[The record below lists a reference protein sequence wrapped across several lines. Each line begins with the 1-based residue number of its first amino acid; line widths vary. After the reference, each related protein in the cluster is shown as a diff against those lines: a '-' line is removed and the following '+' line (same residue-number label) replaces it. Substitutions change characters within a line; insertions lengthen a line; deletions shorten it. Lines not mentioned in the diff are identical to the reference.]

1 MKETN
6 ETNWWRRPAR
16 RGPPNTS
23 QDGGTSPF
31 KFKRRT
37 GGMLMLFNYSC
48 IYITRI
54 YCCTYNTLTQQ
65 WVYRVRASRH
75 TRIVYTH
82 MFLFFSAL
90 ASSSCVTDGLQSM
103 PYASCAVTGSFGTT
117 CCLVRKQQ
125 QQYIV
130 NPFCFEFRWVDIN
143 NVPVVLFD
151 SISQLWRLHERQ
163 AL

>member
-1 MKETN
+1 MAPSGTTWTAEHITGWRNIPVQIQKAD
-6 ETNWWRRPAR
+6 WWYADAL
-16 RGPPNTS
+16 
-23 QDGGTSPF
+23 Q
-31 KFKRRT
+31 
-37 GGMLMLFNYSC
+37 LLLY